1 MNPLGR
7 SLVRRAIQTLDGV
20 RWLERLETMPFNDEG
35 FGFDRFGLE
44 RESFWA
50 GYLVVRQLYRR
61 WFRVRSTG
69 HENVPREGRVILAPN
84 HSGLLPFDG
93 AMITCDLLERL
104 DPPRSVRSI
113 VDHFAFALPYVGV
126 FMQRTGQVPGTTR
139 NFADLLKQE
148 ELVLVFPEG
157 TRGIVKPFR
166 ERYQLRKFNVG
177 FIELAIEHEA
187 PIVPVAVVGA
197 EEQAP
202 ILFGSKALGKKVG
215 MPIFP
220 VTPTFP
226 LLGPLGLIPY
236 PSQYHIAYGEPLWLH
251 RDYPREAA
259 KDPVVLQA
267 LAQKVQQRVQQMIDL
282 GLEVRRGNTGEREW
296 ARALRATGA
305 TGAPTAPVGP
315 NGAGA
320 PAAVPASSPGDGAA
334 L

>member
-7 SLVRRAIQTLDGV
+7 SLVRRALQTLDGV
-20 RWLERLETMPFNDEG
+20 RSLERLETMPFKDEG

-50 GYLVVRQLYRR
+50 GYLAVRLLYRH

-93 AMITCDLLERL
+93 AMITADLLERL
-104 DPPRSVRSI
+104 DPPRSVRAI

-139 NFADLLKQE
+139 NFADLLRQDE
-148 ELVLVFPEG
+148 MVLVFPEG
-157 TRGIVKPFR
+157 TRAIVKPYR
-166 ERYQLRKFNVG
+166 ERYRLKKFNVG
-177 FIELAIEHEA
+177 FVELAIEHEA

-202 ILFGSKALGKKVG
+202 ILFGSRTLGKKLG
-215 MPIFP
+215 MPLFP

-236 PSQYHIAYGEPLWLH
+236 PSRYHIAYGEPIWLH
-251 RDYPREAA
+251 REYPREAA
-259 KDPVVLQA
+259 RDPIVLQA
-267 LAQKVQQRVQQMIDL
+267 LAQQVQARVQGMIDV
-282 GLEVRRGNTGEREW
+282 GLELRRGRSAEGEWSRGM
-296 ARALRATGA
+296 RAAVSAGA
-305 TGAPTAPVGP
+305 A
-315 NGAGA
+315 GAGED
-320 PAAVPASSPGDGAA
+320 VP
-334 L
+334 

>member
-20 RWLERLETMPFNDEG
+20 RWLERLETMPFKDEG

-50 GYLVVRQLYRR
+50 GYLLVRQLYRR

-104 DPPRSVRSI
+104 DPPRSVRAI
-113 VDHFAFALPYVGV
+113 VDHFAFALPWVGV

-139 NFADLLKQE
+139 NFADLLRQE

-166 ERYQLRKFNVG
+166 ERYRLRKFNVG

-202 ILFGSKALGKKVG
+202 ILFGSKTLGKKVG

-251 RDYPREAA
+251 REYPREAA

-267 LAQKVQQRVQQMIDL
+267 LAQKVQARVQQMIDL
-282 GLEVRRGNTGEREW
+282 GLEVRRGRTGDREW

-305 TGAPTAPVGP
+305 TGAMPSNDAPS
-315 NGAGA
+315 A
-320 PAAVPASSPGDGAA
+320 PAAATADGAA

>member
-7 SLVRRAIQTLDGV
+7 SLVRRALQTLDGV
-20 RWLERLETMPFNDEG
+20 RSLERLETMPFHDEG

-50 GYLVVRQLYRR
+50 AYLFVRLLYRH

-93 AMITCDLLERL
+93 AMITTDLLERL
-104 DPPRSVRSI
+104 DPPRSVRAI
-113 VDHFAFALPYVGV
+113 VDHFAFAQPYVGV

-139 NFADLLKQE
+139 NFADLLRQD

-157 TRGIVKPFR
+157 TRAIVKPYR
-166 ERYQLRKFNVG
+166 ERYHLKKFNVG
-177 FIELAIEHEA
+177 FVELAIEHEV
-187 PIVPVAVVGA
+187 PIVPVAVIGA

-202 ILFGSKALGKKVG
+202 ILFGSRTLGKKFG
-215 MPIFP
+215 MPLFP

-236 PSQYHIAYGEPLWLH
+236 PSRYHIAYGEPIWLH
-251 RDYPREAA
+251 REYPREAA
-259 KDPVVLQA
+259 RDPIVLQA
-267 LAQKVQQRVQQMIDL
+267 LAQQVQARVQGMIDV
-282 GLEVRRGNTGEREW
+282 GLEVRRGRSAEGEW
-296 ARALRATGA
+296 ARGMRTAVSAGA
-305 TGAPTAPVGP
+305 A
-315 NGAGA
+315 GAGGD
-320 PAAVPASSPGDGAA
+320 VP
-334 L
+334 

>member
-7 SLVRRAIQTLDGV
+7 TLVRRALQALDGV
-20 RWLERLETMPFNDEG
+20 RGLERLETMPFRDEG

-44 RESFWA
+44 RETFWA
-50 GYLVVRQLYRR
+50 GYLAVRQLYRR

-139 NFADLLKQE
+139 NFADLLRQDE
-148 ELVLVFPEG
+148 MVLVFPEG
-157 TRGIVKPFR
+157 TRGIVKPWR
-166 ERYQLRKFNVG
+166 ERYRLQKFNVG

-187 PIVPVAVVGA
+187 PIVPVAVLGA

-202 ILFGSKALGKKVG
+202 ILFGSRALGKKLG

-251 RDYPREAA
+251 REYPREAA
-259 KDPVVLQA
+259 RDPGVLQA
-267 LAQKVQQRVQQMIDL
+267 LAQKVQARVQGMIDL
-282 GLEVRRGNTGEREW
+282 GLEVRAGRAPASEW
-296 ARALRATGA
+296 ARTLRAT
-305 TGAPTAPVGP
+305 TVTAAANGP
-315 NGAGA
+315 AIPAGA
-320 PAAVPASSPGDGAA
+320 DGRGR
-334 L
+334 

>member
-7 SLVRRAIQTLDGV
+7 SLVRRALQALDGV
-20 RWLERLETMPFNDEG
+20 RGLERLETMPFHDEG

-44 RESFWA
+44 REAFWGA
-50 GYLVVRQLYRR
+50 YLFVRQLYRR

-93 AMITCDLLERL
+93 AMVTVDLLERL
-104 DPPRSVRSI
+104 DPPRSVRAI

-139 NFADLLKQE
+139 NFADLLRQE
-148 ELVLVFPEG
+148 EMVLVFPEG
-157 TRGIVKPFR
+157 TRGIIKPWR
-166 ERYQLRKFNVG
+166 ERYRLRKFNVG

-202 ILFGSKALGKKVG
+202 ILFGSKSLGKKLG

-226 LLGPLGLIPY
+226 WLGPLGLVPY
-236 PSQYHIAYGEPLWLH
+236 PSRYHIAYGEPLWLH
-251 RDYPREAA
+251 REYPREAA
-259 KDPVVLQA
+259 KDPGVLQA
-267 LAQKVQQRVQQMIDL
+267 LAQKVQDRVQAMIDV
-282 GLEVRRGNTGEREW
+282 GLEVRDGRASDREW
-296 ARALRATGA
+296 ARAMRKSLGEAAPATTDGA
-305 TGAPTAPVGP
+305 TR
-315 NGAGA
+315 
-320 PAAVPASSPGDGAA
+320 
-334 L
+334 